1 MTQTKKREG
10 LLEVPGGRVWYRI
23 EGGGPGI
30 PLLLLHGGPGIGHDY
45 LEPMGVLGDERPV
58 VFYDQLGCGKSDI
71 PTDTSLWTIERF
83 VAEADAVRKGL
94 GLERI
99 HLLGQSW
106 GGWLAIEYML
116 GKPKGIVS
124 LTLAST
130 SPSSRSF
137 VEGARELVRKLP
149 GDTHKTI
156 ELCEAEGTTDSPEYQ
171 VACMVFYQNHLC
183 RIQPW
188 PASLLRSM
196 ANVFVSPVYGH
207 MWGPSEFTCT
217 GNLKDWDRENRIAE
231 IQAPTLITTGRYDEM
246 VVPIAEMM
254 HASIPNS
261 ELRIFEDSSHC
272 AHAEEPEPY
281 AQVLRDFFRRTEA
294 AA

>member
-1 MTQTKKREG
+1 MTQPKEREG
-10 LLEVPGGRVWYRI
+10 LLDVPGGRVWYRI
-23 EGGGPGI
+23 EGGGPGV
-30 PLLLLHGGPGIGHDY
+30 PLLPLHGGPGAGHDY
-45 LEPMGVLGDERPV
+45 LEPLGVLGDERPV
-58 VFYDQLGCGKSDI
+58 VFYDQLGCGKSEI
-71 PTDTSLWTIERF
+71 PDDTSRWAIERF
-83 VAEADAVRKGL
+83 VEEVDAVRAGL

-137 VEGARELVRKLP
+137 IAGAQKLVQKLP
-149 GDTHKTI
+149 EDARKTI
-156 ELCEAEGTTDSPEYQ
+156 ERCEAEGTTDSPEYQ
-171 VACMVFYQNHLC
+171 AACMVFYQNHLC
-183 RIQPW
+183 RMQPW
-188 PASLLRSM
+188 PESALRSM
-196 ANVFVSPVYGH
+196 ANVFASPVYPF
-207 MWGPSEFTCT
+207 MWGPSEFACT
-217 GNLKDWDRENRIAE
+217 GTLKDWDREDRLAE

-246 VVPIAEMM
+246 IVPIAEMM

-261 ELRIFEDSSHC
+261 ELRIFEDSSHF
-272 AHAEEPEPY
+272 AHAEEPELF
-281 AQVLRDFFRRTEA
+281 AQTVRDFFRRAEA